1 MKPDLARFKALI
13 KQRCGLLF
21 EGHSEANLTQALA
34 ARSQELNMT
43 ATKYYAE
50 AHNNGA
56 EFQELVNRLTINETY
71 FFREAEHIRLL
82 VDHLVPRLL
91 AARGSG
97 EPVRILSAGCSS
109 GEEPYSLVMALMDK
123 YGERVAQQFEF
134 VGGDIDSAVL
144 ARARLARYSGFSFR
158 GVPSTVRDRHFD
170 ADGWG
175 FSVKEQVRKQV
186 QFNELNLLDGAVSPA
201 LRGFDIVFFRNVSI
215 YFDAATRKAVQH
227 NIAALMKDK
236 AVLITGTAETL
247 ANDLGV
253 FQLVEEAGLYYFA
266 KGRPIVPDVHPPT
279 HAIRTPVAAR
289 ETSQLSISPV
299 SRRRSDCP
307 SPPPAAADQHPAVP
321 VPVPVPVARAL
332 DAIAQLLRD
341 RRYDQALP
349 LLDDVL
355 LLEADHTH
363 ALLLKAHVLMNRKDF
378 ATAERLA
385 QSVQARNAWS
395 IDALLLLGLAAKWQQ
410 QPQAAIHWFKQAAY
424 AHHTCWVAQ
433 YYLADLYRES
443 DQAER
448 ACRAYR
454 VVLQLLGG
462 DATETGIEVVPFDL
476 PVGEI
481 RFLCTHHL
489 GKLSSLR
496 APQGQR

>member
-1 MKPDLARFKALI
+1 MERDLARFKALI

-21 EGHSEANLTQALA
+21 EGHSEANLAQTLA
-34 ARSQELNMT
+34 ARSRELNMP
-43 ATKYYAE
+43 AAKYYAE

-56 EFQELVNRLTINETY
+56 EFQELINRLTINETY
-71 FFREAEHIRLL
+71 FFREAEHISLL

-91 AARGSG
+91 AARSSG

-144 ARARLARYSGFSFR
+144 ARARLARYTGFSFR
-158 GVPSTVRDRHFD
+158 GVPNAVRDRHFD

-186 QFNELNLLDGAVSPA
+186 QFHELNLLDGAVSPA
-201 LRGFDIVFFRNVSI
+201 LRDFDIVFFRNVSI

-266 KGRPIVPDVHPPT
+266 KGRPLIPDVHAPT
-279 HAIRTPVAAR
+279 HAIRTPVTAR
-289 ETSQLSISPV
+289 ETSELSIVPV
-299 SRRRSDCP
+299 SRRRRDYP
-307 SPPPAAADQHPAVP
+307 SPPPAAADPRATAP
-321 VPVPVPVARAL
+321 VPVPMAL

-363 ALLLKAHVLMNRKDF
+363 ALLLKAHVLINRRDF

-385 QSVQARNAWS
+385 KSVQARHVWS
-395 IDALLLLGLAAKWQQ
+395 IDALLLLGLAAKWQR

-424 AHHTCWVAQ
+424 AHQTCWVAH
-433 YYLADLYRES
+433 YYLADLYREG
-443 DQAER
+443 DETER

-462 DATETGIEVVPFDL
+462 DATDTGIEVVPLDL

-481 RFLCTHHL
+481 RFLCTHQL
-489 GKLSSLR
+489 GKLS
-496 APQGQR
+496 ATKTPEGQR